1 LQGRWRA
8 GITLRIRTKA
18 NVPASKARRAGSVQ
32 EAGRIGPVV
41 GLGGVAS
48 PEDWA
53 RAEHYRL
60 LGRLLAAPPDAEML
74 ALCAGLE
81 GGDTAIGEA
90 LRALA
95 REAAATTPEAVRDEH
110 FALFIG
116 IGRGELLPYASYY
129 LTGFLNERPLAKLRV
144 DMARLGIEREAN
156 VKEPEDH
163 IAALCEMMA
172 GLITGEFAYP
182 LDLAG
187 QRAFF
192 DAHLAAWGPRFFAD
206 LEAAAAARLY
216 RPVGALGREFLEIE
230 VAAFAMAP

>member
-1 LQGRWRA
+1 
-8 GITLRIRTKA
+8 
-18 NVPASKARRAGSVQ
+18 VQ
-32 EAGRIGPVV
+32 ESGRIGSVV
-41 GLGGVAS
+41 GIGGVAA

-60 LGRLLAAPPDAEML
+60 LGRLLAAPADAGML
-74 ALCAGLE
+74 EVCAGLE
-81 GGDTAIGEA
+81 GGDTPIG
-90 LRALA
+90 RALA
-95 REAAATTPEAVRDEH
+95 ALAEQAALASPEAVRDEF

-172 GLITGEFAYP
+172 GLITGAFAYP

-192 DAHLAAWGPRFFAD
+192 DTHLGGWAQRFFAD
-206 LEAAAAARLY
+206 LEAAQAARLY
-216 RPVGALGREFLEIE
+216 CPVGTLGREFLHVE
-230 VAAFAMAP
+230 VAAFEMAA